1 MSIDKIFH
9 IMKKDSKAIFKN
21 PAVVITIIAIIIL
34 PSLYALLNIDACWDP
49 YGNTDNLDFAVVN
62 NDQNATYN
70 NASYNFGDKVIDK
83 LEDNDDF
90 AWDFVDEDDARDGV
104 ENGTYYAAII
114 IPENFS
120 SNLLSIN
127 DQNPKQAQLTY
138 LINEKTNPVA
148 SRMSNNAV
156 NQIQSKINDE
166 VIQTVNG
173 VAFNQLS
180 VMGQTTPQSSLSQLS
195 YMNSSGVDNYFY
207 SPTEVTKEKINPVDN
222 YGSEVSPFYIV
233 LSIWVG
239 CVISVAL
246 IKARYLGESLYKPL
260 ELYFGR
266 MGLFLVIGL
275 LQSTVTIIGAFW
287 LGIEVSNPGLFIGC
301 VYLITIAF
309 MVLIYSLLSLF
320 GNGGKALAIIML
332 VLQISTTNGI
342 YPVYVMNDFFQALNP
357 YLPMTYA
364 IGLLRNALLGVYWP
378 TFFTGV
384 YAMIAMIIATLLVTI
399 IIKEKFDNV
408 ANKFEQAL
416 KDSGLF

>member
-1 MSIDKIFH
+1 MQH
-9 IMKKDSKAIFKN
+9 ITMLH
-21 PAVVITIIAIIIL
+21 II
-34 PSLYALLNIDACWDP
+34 
-49 YGNTDNLDFAVVN
+49 
-62 NDQNATYN
+62 
-70 NASYNFGDKVIDK
+70 FGDNVVDK

-120 SNLLSIN
+120 SNILSIN
-127 DQNPKQAQLTY
+127 DQNPKQAELTY

-156 NQIQSKINDE
+156 NQIQTKINDE

-180 VMGQTTPQSSLSQLS
+180 VMGQTTQQSSLSQLS
-195 YMNSSGVDNYFY
+195 YMNSTGVDNYFY

-239 CVISVAL
+239 CVISIAL

-266 MGLFLVIGL
+266 MGLFLIIGL

-287 LGIEVSNPGLFIGC
+287 LGIEISNPGLFIGC
-301 VYLITIAF
+301 VYLITH
-309 MVLIYSLLSLF
+309 
-320 GNGGKALAIIML
+320 
-332 VLQISTTNGI
+332 GI
-342 YPVYVMNDFFQALNP
+342 YDTNLF
-357 YLPMTYA
+357 
-364 IGLLRNALLGVYWP
+364 
-378 TFFTGV
+378 
-384 YAMIAMIIATLLVTI
+384 I
-399 IIKEKFDNV
+399 II
-408 ANKFEQAL
+408 
-416 KDSGLF
+416 SIW

>member
-1 MSIDKIFH
+1 MSLDNIFH
-9 IMKKDSKAIFKN
+9 IIERDSHSIFKN
-21 PAVVITIIAIIIL
+21 PAVIITIIAIIIL

-62 NDQNATYN
+62 KDQNATYN
-70 NASYNFGDKVIDK
+70 NGSYNFGDNVVDK

-90 AWDFVDEDDARDGV
+90 AWDFVDEDEARDGV
-104 ENGTYYAAII
+104 DNGTYYAAII

-120 SNLLSIN
+120 ANLLSIN
-127 DQNPKQAQLTY
+127 DQNPKQAELTY

-156 NQIQSKINDE
+156 NQIQTKINDE

-173 VAFNQLS
+173 VAFNQLA
-180 VMGQTTPQSSLSQLS
+180 VMGQTTQQSSLSQLS
-195 YMNSSGVDNYFY
+195 YMNSTGVNNYFY
-207 SPTEVTKEKINPVDN
+207 SPTEINKEIVNQVDN

-246 IKARYLGESLYKPL
+246 IKARYLGTSQYKPL

-266 MGLFLVIGL
+266 MGLFLIIGL

-287 LGIEVSNPGLFIGC
+287 LGIQVSNPMLFIGC
-301 VYLITIAF
+301 VYLITLAF
-309 MVLIYSLLSLF
+309 MILIYSLLSLF
-320 GNGGKALAIIML
+320 GNGGKAVAIILL

-342 YPVYVMNDFFQALNP
+342 YPVYVMNSVFQALNP

-378 TFFTGV
+378 TFYIGV
-384 YAMIAMIIATLLVTI
+384 YAMIGMIIATLIVTV
-399 IIKEKFDNV
+399 IIKEKFDKI
-408 ANKFEQAL
+408 ANRFEKAL

>member
-1 MSIDKIFH
+1 
-9 IMKKDSKAIFKN
+9 MKKDSKAIFKN

-195 YMNSSGVDNYFY
+195 YMNSRV
-207 SPTEVTKEKINPVDN
+207 
-222 YGSEVSPFYIV
+222 
-233 LSIWVG
+233 
-239 CVISVAL
+239 
-246 IKARYLGESLYKPL
+246 
-260 ELYFGR
+260 
-266 MGLFLVIGL
+266 
-275 LQSTVTIIGAFW
+275 
-287 LGIEVSNPGLFIGC
+287 
-301 VYLITIAF
+301 
-309 MVLIYSLLSLF
+309 
-320 GNGGKALAIIML
+320 
-332 VLQISTTNGI
+332 
-342 YPVYVMNDFFQALNP
+342 
-357 YLPMTYA
+357 
-364 IGLLRNALLGVYWP
+364 
-378 TFFTGV
+378 
-384 YAMIAMIIATLLVTI
+384 
-399 IIKEKFDNV
+399 
-408 ANKFEQAL
+408 
-416 KDSGLF
+416 

>member
-1 MSIDKIFH
+1 
-9 IMKKDSKAIFKN
+9 
-21 PAVVITIIAIIIL
+21 
-34 PSLYALLNIDACWDP
+34 
-49 YGNTDNLDFAVVN
+49 
-62 NDQNATYN
+62 
-70 NASYNFGDKVIDK
+70 
-83 LEDNDDF
+83 
-90 AWDFVDEDDARDGV
+90 
-104 ENGTYYAAII
+104 
-114 IPENFS
+114 
-120 SNLLSIN
+120 
-127 DQNPKQAQLTY
+127 
-138 LINEKTNPVA
+138 
-148 SRMSNNAV
+148 MSNNAV

-287 LGIEVSNPGLFIGC
+287 LGIEVSDPGLFIGC

-309 MVLIYSLLSLF
+309 IVLIYSLLSLF

>member
-1 MSIDKIFH
+1 MAEHPPPSSGLD
-9 IMKKDSKAIFKN
+9 DL
-21 PAVVITIIAIIIL
+21 IIWYISMHGRWRIL
-34 PSLYALLNIDACWDP
+34 KLGPPRL
-49 YGNTDNLDFAVVN
+49 
-62 NDQNATYN
+62 ATRQQHW
-70 NASYNFGDKVIDK
+70 G
-83 LEDNDDF
+83 
-90 AWDFVDEDDARDGV
+90 
-104 ENGTYYAAII
+104 
-114 IPENFS
+114 
-120 SNLLSIN
+120 
-127 DQNPKQAQLTY
+127 
-138 LINEKTNPVA
+138 
-148 SRMSNNAV
+148 
-156 NQIQSKINDE
+156 E

-287 LGIEVSNPGLFIGC
+287 LGIEVSDPGLFIGC